1 MVDEVPATEDSDSE
15 LPEVDSEL
23 EEQDPEIENPEED
36 SIDHRKNPTVF
47 ALELQAQNDV
57 LIADLQRVQAEFDNF
72 RRQSAKR
79 QNDLVEQA
87 ASSLVEKI
95 LPVLDACD
103 AAIQQ
108 GAEDVTPIRNALLE
122 TLQTQGLELIA
133 GASVNFD
140 PELHDAVMHEVSE
153 ESDVA
158 IVAEVMRSGY
168 LWKGRTI
175 RPAMVRTTGP
185 A

>member
-1 MVDEVPATEDSDSE
+1 MSDEVFADEDGDSE
-15 LPEVDSEL
+15 LLEVDSEIETGEETISDLAKLL
-23 EEQDPEIENPEED
+23 EEN
-36 SIDHRKNPTVF
+36 TGY
-47 ALELQAQNDV
+47 L
-57 LIADLQRVQAEFDNF
+57 ADLQRVQAEFDNF
-72 RRQSAKR
+72 RRQTAKR
-79 QNDLVEQA
+79 QTDLVEQA
-87 ASSLVEKI
+87 ASSLVEKL

-108 GAEDVTPIRNALLE
+108 GANDINPIRNSLLE
-122 TLQTQGLELIA
+122 TLQSQGLEII
-133 GASVNFD
+133 GEASVNFD
-140 PELHDAVMHEVSE
+140 PEHHEAVMHETTE
-153 ESDVA
+153 DSDVA

>member
-1 MVDEVPATEDSDSE
+1 MSDEVFADEDGDSE
-15 LPEVDSEL
+15 LLEVDSEIETGEETISDLAKLL
-23 EEQDPEIENPEED
+23 EEN
-36 SIDHRKNPTVF
+36 TGY
-47 ALELQAQNDV
+47 L
-57 LIADLQRVQAEFDNF
+57 ADLQRVQAEFDNF
-72 RRQSAKR
+72 RRQTAKR
-79 QNDLVEQA
+79 QTDLVEQA
-87 ASSLVEKI
+87 ASSLVEKL

-108 GAEDVTPIRNALLE
+108 GANDINPIRNSLLE
-122 TLQTQGLELIA
+122 TLQSQGLEIIA
-133 GASVNFD
+133 EASVNFD
-140 PELHDAVMHEVSE
+140 PEHHEAVMHETTE
-153 ESDVA
+153 DSDVA

>member
-1 MVDEVPATEDSDSE
+1 MDNEVPAAEDSE
-15 LPEVDSEL
+15 LPEVDPEL
-23 EEQDPEIENPEED
+23 EEQDPVTKKPEEA
-36 SIDHRKNPTVF
+36 SSEH
-47 ALELQAQNDV
+47 LELQAQNEAF
-57 LIADLQRVQAEFDNF
+57 LADLQRVQAEFDNF

-108 GAEDVTPIRNALLE
+108 GAEDVSPIRNALLE
-122 TLQTQGLELIA
+122 TLQSQGLELITE
-133 GASVNFD
+133 ASVNFD
-140 PELHDAVMHEVSE
+140 PELHDAVMHDVSE
-153 ESDVA
+153 EADVA
-158 IVAEVMRSGY
+158 TVAEVMRSGY

-175 RPAMVRTTGP
+175 RPAMVRTAGP

>member
-1 MVDEVPATEDSDSE
+1 MDNEVPTAEDSDSE

-23 EEQDPEIENPEED
+23 EEQDPEIKNPEEA
-36 SIDHRKNPTVF
+36 SSGH
-47 ALELQAQNDV
+47 LELQAQSEAF
-57 LIADLQRVQAEFDNF
+57 LADLQRVQAEFDNF

-108 GAEDVTPIRNALLE
+108 GAEDVSPIRNALLE
-122 TLQTQGLELIA
+122 TLQSQGLELITE
-133 GASVNFD
+133 ASVNFD
-140 PELHDAVMHEVSE
+140 PELHDAVMHDVSE
-153 ESDVA
+153 EADVA
-158 IVAEVMRSGY
+158 TVAEVMRSGY

-175 RPAMVRTTGP
+175 RPAMVRTAGP